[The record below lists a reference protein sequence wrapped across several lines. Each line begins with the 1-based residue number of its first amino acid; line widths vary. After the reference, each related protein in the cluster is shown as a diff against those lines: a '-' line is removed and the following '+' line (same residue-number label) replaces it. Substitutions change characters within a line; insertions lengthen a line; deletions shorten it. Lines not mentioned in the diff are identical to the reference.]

1 MAVFDASGLLGDI
14 NDDGNVDFR
23 DLIFLVSHLD
33 VDNSGNRPDPIYN
46 TIHNDSFVGGVSSLA
61 KYIIGELSQLSTI
74 FLLFRQID
82 NVTEYK
88 VDKTSPLSLS
98 AAKLIFEDN
107 IIEDNIVVP
116 PNWNASIHNNQIIL
130 YSSVRDSLTSQEWST
145 LFIQENSNTIKI
157 DASGIQFA
165 DNNCEFIENNTVFL
179 NNGYIEP
186 EPEPEPEPQPEPDPE
201 IYNVVLD

>member
-107 IIEDNIVVP
+107 ICL
-116 PNWNASIHNNQIIL
+116 L
-130 YSSVRDSLTSQEWST
+130 YTSPSPRD
-145 LFIQENSNTIKI
+145 
-157 DASGIQFA
+157 
-165 DNNCEFIENNTVFL
+165 
-179 NNGYIEP
+179 
-186 EPEPEPEPQPEPDPE
+186 
-201 IYNVVLD
+201 